1 MMGVRVREKVKG
13 SGEWWVFV
21 NHKGT
26 RASQKIGDKRTANAV
41 KKKLEAE
48 IATGSWQDEKS
59 NLPTLAVQTQAFI
72 DSPLRDWSDR
82 THDETRS
89 LFKNHIEPALGN
101 TPIDEI
107 RPRHIKKLLGDILA
121 KDLSSSTARG
131 TLRILNCVL
140 QDAVEDELIQAN
152 PCLGMGKYCGNGTV
166 KDVNPLEA
174 HEVEQMLENSK
185 AAPVVFRT
193 LIILGVRTGLRI
205 GELLA
210 LEWTDVDLDGRTL
223 QVNKAYDYQNKKV
236 KTTKTETTR
245 TVRLTPQAVE
255 ALEKLREVK
264 GPTGIVF
271 TVDSSYLSHYH
282 ADKWLK
288 VVTPRYITLH
298 DLRHTYATL
307 RIAKGDNIVDVSKQ
321 LGHSK
326 IETTLRHYT
335 KWIPQDD
342 YIHQVD
348 ELDTLHLSAP
358 QAHPKISKTANL
370 H

>member
-1 MMGVRVREKVKG
+1 MGVRVREKKKG
-13 SGEWWVFV
+13 SSEWWVFV
-21 NHKGT
+21 NHQGN
-26 RASQKIGDKRTANAV
+26 RASKKVGDKRTANAV
-41 KKKLEAE
+41 KKQLERE
-48 IATGSWQDEKS
+48 IARGEWNTEKS
-59 NLPTLAVQTQAFI
+59 EMPTLAAQTEGYI
-72 DSPLRDWSDR
+72 NSPLRDWADR

-89 LFKNHIEPALGN
+89 LFRNHIKPTLGN
-101 TPIDEI
+101 KPIDEI

-131 TLRILNCVL
+131 TLRILSCVL
-140 QDAVEDELIQAN
+140 QDAIEDELIPTN

-166 KDVNPLEA
+166 KDINPLQA
-174 HEVEQMLENSK
+174 HEVAQLLENSK
-185 AAPVVFRT
+185 AAPMVFRT
-193 LIILGVRTGLRI
+193 LITVGVRTGLRI

-210 LEWTDVDLDGRTL
+210 LEWSDVDLDRRIL
-223 QVNKAYDYQNKKV
+223 QVSKAYDYQNKKV

-255 ALEKLREVK
+255 ALKKFREVR
-264 GPTGIVF
+264 GPTGLVF
-271 TVDSSYLSHYH
+271 TVDGSYLSHYL

-288 VVTPRYITLH
+288 EVTPRYITLH

-307 RIAKGDNIVDVSKQ
+307 RIAKGDNIVDVSNQ
-321 LGHSK
+321 LGHAK

-335 KWIPQDD
+335 KWMPQDD

-358 QAHPKISKTANL
+358 QAHPKVSTMAHL